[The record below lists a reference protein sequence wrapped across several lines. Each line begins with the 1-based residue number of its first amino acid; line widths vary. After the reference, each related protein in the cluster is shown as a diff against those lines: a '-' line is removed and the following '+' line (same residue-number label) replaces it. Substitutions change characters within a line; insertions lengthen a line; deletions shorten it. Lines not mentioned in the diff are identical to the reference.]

1 MQQIN
6 SIERE
11 RLSGITIILSLI
23 FVISTLIGVNWVDVK
38 VVNMELVDRG
48 LYTIVTEKGNI
59 NIQPENVLRIERTYT
74 KASLTGA
81 PVEIDK
87 IYTDKGFIYL
97 SSADSYAEIGRELMN
112 SVDYYGLPTWERTN
126 TDWQTVRP
134 YSYSM
139 GIPQIQIPLLFFL
152 LSLQYAAL
160 SLGGIALIVLIF
172 PLRFWKEVQQSKS
185 QFAQQEQEFVNEEQY
200 KYAAK

>member
-23 FVISTLIGVNWVDVK
+23 LVIFTLISVNWVDVK

-48 LYTIVTEKGNI
+48 LYTIVTEKGNV
-59 NIQPENVLRIERTYT
+59 NIQPENILRIERTYT

-81 PVEIDK
+81 PVELDK

-97 SSADSYAEIGRELMN
+97 SSTDSFAEIGRELMN
-112 SVDYYGLPTWERTN
+112 SVDYYGLPTWERPN
-126 TDWQTVRP
+126 TDWQSVKP
-134 YSYSM
+134 YSYSI
-139 GIPQIQIPLLFFL
+139 GISSKQIPVLFFF

-172 PLRFWKEVQQSKS
+172 PLRFRKEVQLSKS
-185 QFAQQEQEFVNEEQY
+185 QFTQQDQEYVNEEQY
-200 KYAAK
+200 NYAAK

>member
-23 FVISTLIGVNWVDVK
+23 LVIFTLISVNWVDVK

-48 LYTIVTEKGNI
+48 LYTIVTEKGNV
-59 NIQPENVLRIERTYT
+59 NIQPENILRIERTYT

-81 PVEIDK
+81 PVELDK

-97 SSADSYAEIGRELMN
+97 SSTDSFAEIGRELMN
-112 SVDYYGLPTWERTN
+112 SVDYYGLPTWERPN
-126 TDWQTVRP
+126 TDWQSVKP
-134 YSYSM
+134 YSYSI
-139 GIPQIQIPLLFFL
+139 GISSKQISVLFFF

-160 SLGGIALIVLIF
+160 SLGGFALIVLIF
-172 PLRFWKEVQQSKS
+172 PLRFRKEVQQSKS
-185 QFAQQEQEFVNEEQY
+185 QFTQQDQEYVNEEQY
-200 KYAAK
+200 NYAAK